1 MSAVHSAAVIGLGL
15 IGGSIARDLAERAVR
30 VVASDR
36 NDGAIA
42 AAIREGIVAAPL
54 TDFAGVDA
62 IVVAVPAGQVAGV
75 LAAIARRGTDARLV
89 IDTAS
94 TKASIVAAA
103 SRLPIADRFVGCHPL
118 AGDHRSGW
126 SAARNG
132 LFDGARVF
140 LSPTPRTSPDA
151 LLRAEDLWNLVGA
164 HTEQMDAAAHDERV
178 ARTSHLPHVLS
189 TALAHAMASS
199 GIERGELG
207 RGGRD
212 MTRLAASSA
221 EVWTDICLDNAPAL
235 TAALATCGEALSR
248 LTLALEQ
255 GNAAE
260 LRRFFE
266 ETRVWSE

>member
-1 MSAVHSAAVIGLGL
+1 MSHVHSAAVIGLGL
-15 IGGSIARDLAERAVR
+15 IGGSLARDLAARGVR
-30 VVASDR
+30 IVASDR
-36 NDGAIA
+36 DASA
-42 AAIREGIVAAPL
+42 VEAAIREGVVAAPL
-54 TDFAGVDA
+54 RDFAGVDA
-62 IVVAVPAGQVAGV
+62 IIVAVPAGQA
-75 LAAIARRGTDARLV
+75 AAILEEIAQRGTDARVV
-89 IDTAS
+89 IDTGS
-94 TKASIVAAA
+94 TKASIVGAA
-103 SRLPIADRFVGCHPL
+103 SKLSIADRFVGCHPL
-118 AGDHRSGW
+118 AGDHRCGW
-126 SAARNG
+126 AASRKG

-140 LSPTPRTSPDA
+140 LCATATTSYDA
-151 LLRAEDLWNLVGA
+151 LRAAEALWNEVGGRTERVGA
-164 HTEQMDAAAHDERV
+164 AGHDERI

-189 TALAHAMASS
+189 TALAHAMAAS
-199 GIERGELG
+199 GIERRELG